1 MVLQP
6 PLTFAGRLSAKGTA
20 ALPSLAGHRIQIQ
33 PVSRALGSIS
43 VATISPTNATGEFT
57 VSGLVPGRYVIGNAP
72 FFGASTAS
80 VIWGLESVAI
90 DGKDVTDLP
99 ITISPESV
107 PKEVSVVLSDRFQ
120 ELSGRLTD
128 AEGKGVSDYAVMMFP
143 VNDAYWVSGSR
154 RIVIAQ
160 PGTDGRFAIGGPGP
174 ALLPAG
180 EYYLA
185 AVTDVSKDEQYD
197 PAFLQSIVPAAIT
210 VTLVPGARQMQ
221 DLRVR

>member
-1 MVLQP
+1 
-6 PLTFAGRLSAKGTA
+6 
-20 ALPSLAGHRIQIQ
+20 
-33 PVSRALGSIS
+33 
-43 VATISPTNATGEFT
+43 
-57 VSGLVPGRYVIGNAP
+57 
-72 FFGASTAS
+72 
-80 VIWGLESVAI
+80 
-90 DGKDVTDLP
+90 
-99 ITISPESV
+99 
-107 PKEVSVVLSDRFQ
+107 VSVVLSDRFQ
-120 ELSGRLTD
+120 ELSGRLSV
-128 AEGKGVSDYAVMMFP
+128 AEGIGVSDYAVMMFP

-185 AVTDVSKDEQYD
+185 AVTVVSKDEQYD